1 MASRKGVAKTAGTPG
16 KIAAAEDAARAGR
29 ALSKDASPPSVAK
42 PKIGHNRGPPKPPRS
57 RGEYGFSVPEAGA
70 MVGLSLNSSYEAA
83 KRGDIPTLKMGGV
96 RIVPRLIWLRM
107 LGVEPVGKTAA

>member
-1 MASRKGVAKTAGTPG
+1 VVPTDNKIVPTEISLMASRKEALKVSATPG
-16 KIAAAEDAARAGR
+16 KTADAEVAARVDR
-29 ALSKDASPPSVAK
+29 APQ
-42 PKIGHNRGPPKPPRS
+42 KPPRS

-107 LGVEPVGKTAA
+107 LGVAPAGKTAA